1 MQLNDVPLTSVISE
15 SLLRQLRQVMAQK
28 YAGSGY
34 SLVVHGEEV
43 GILSEQIACILF
55 RHQPDCKEMAHLAYV
70 AGVLH
75 DYGKI
80 VVPVEIRFSRQV
92 FSDSERQVMEYHPL
106 YGKMLLESVECH
118 EQVVAAARNH
128 HLHFNGGGYPASD
141 LVGDQIPIISR
152 IVTVADHFIARI
164 EHRPYRRGQIPHEVW
179 TDMWKQRNVLFDP
192 RILAAFEET
201 QMFQEKLGLQ
211 PIRLFA

>member
-1 MQLNDVPLTSVISE
+1 M
-15 SLLRQLRQVMAQK
+15 
-28 YAGSGY
+28 
-34 SLVVHGEEV
+34 
-43 GILSEQIACILF
+43 CI
-55 RHQPDCKEMAHLAYV
+55 R
-70 AGVLH
+70 
-75 DYGKI
+75 
-80 VVPVEIRFSRQV
+80 
-92 FSDSERQVMEYHPL
+92 DS
-106 YGKMLLESVECH
+106 
-118 EQVVAAARNH
+118 
-128 HLHFNGGGYPASD
+128 
-141 LVGDQIPIISR
+141 SR